1 MNNKGQFS
9 IIAALLVAVVLV
21 AAVMTTYSAIR
32 YSPVQGQPQ
41 ILSAVDETNQ
51 ALKQLL
57 GFTVGYYGS
66 VLKVTGNVTYAQQL
80 ASTYLNSGLT
90 NAGSIKPE
98 WGLSLNTTDLKLK
111 ANWFSNDSYS
121 QGSMQVTYDLNGLGI
136 TGISYNASTRLEVQV
151 SNASSPTQAQFKILT
166 DNGEPL
172 INLGTNNIKFY
183 RYTYGNLTWDFSVPT
198 SIISH
203 GDGTYLV
210 DLPSGVSSNSYVVQ
224 VEDTRGLCSG
234 SII

>member
-32 YSPVQGQPQ
+32 YNPVQGQPQ

-80 ASTYLNSGLT
+80 AKNYLDSGIA
-90 NAGSIKPE
+90 NVGSIKPE
-98 WGLSLNTTDLKLK
+98 WGLSLNNTSPILK
-111 ANWFSNDSYS
+111 ANWFTNDSYS
-121 QGSMQVTYDLNGLGI
+121 QGNMTVIYDLNGLGI
-136 TGISYNASTRLEVQV
+136 TGISYSVSSRLEVQV
-151 SNASSPTQAQFKILT
+151 SN
-166 DNGEPL
+166 
-172 INLGTNNIKFY
+172 
-183 RYTYGNLTWDFSVPT
+183 
-198 SIISH
+198 
-203 GDGTYLV
+203 
-210 DLPSGVSSNSYVVQ
+210 SN
-224 VEDTRGLCSG
+224 
-234 SII
+234 

>member
-66 VLKVTGNVTYAQQL
+66 ILKVTGNVTYAQQL
-80 ASTYLNSGLT
+80 AKNYLDSGI
-90 NAGSIKPE
+90 AHVGSIKPE
-98 WGLSLNTTDLKLK
+98 WGLSLNNTSPIIK
-111 ANWFSNDSYS
+111 ANWFTNNSYS
-121 QGSMQVTYDLNGLGI
+121 VGNMNVTYDLNGLGI
-136 TGISYNASTRLEVQV
+136 TGISFSASSRLEVQV
-151 SNASSPTQAQFKILT
+151 SNASSPTQAQFKVLT
-166 DNGEPL
+166 DNDEPL
-172 INLGTNNIKFY
+172 IDLGTNNIKFY
-183 RYTYGNLTWDFSVPT
+183 RYVYGNLTWDYSVPT
-198 SIISH
+198 NIISN

-210 DLPSGVSSNSYVVQ
+210 DLPTGVSSS
-224 VEDTRGLCSG
+224 S
-234 SII
+234 